1 MKPSV
6 YLPDGRVRALALVA
20 GIAFLLIV
28 PSTALDLSP
37 GSPQTSLPTISQ
49 GDPVYI
55 HGIATGHP
63 SNGLQIWLIGTN
75 YVKID
80 NVMVNDDNTYT
91 YELKSADT
99 RNLAS
104 GQYVMLIQH
113 PMMNGQ
119 FDITYDPATGKVIN
133 RQTGIAIFQLTGAG
147 SLQSPY
153 SAAALMQ
160 AINSQNVDDTFASVT
175 FSIGN
180 PSTFINP
187 VGEHMTGDQFTI
199 GGSTNLAAGDNLLV
213 QVTSSSFYPTK
224 KTRPSG
230 VSGAS
235 GMVTVIQGSEGYN
248 QWSFKVN
255 TTGWTPDEY
264 LVQVSGITV
273 AVTGSATFNLL
284 PQIPV
289 ANVSVT
295 PAVPATPITVTTI
308 PAVVNLT
315 TANYPPATKKA
326 PVSALACI
334 GACAGA
340 AIVLRMKK
348 R

>member
-6 YLPDGRVRALALVA
+6 WLPYGRVRALALVA
-20 GIAFLLIV
+20 GIAILLIV

-37 GSPQTSLPTISQ
+37 GSSQTSLPTISP

-91 YELKSADT
+91 YELKPADT
-99 RNLAS
+99 RDLAF
-104 GQYVMLIQH
+104 GQYVVLIQH

-119 FDITYDPATGKVIN
+119 FDITYDPATGRVIN
-133 RQTGIAIFQLTGAG
+133 RQTGTAIFQLTGPG
-147 SLQSPY
+147 SLQSPD

-175 FSIGN
+175 FNIGN
-180 PSTFINP
+180 SNTFINP
-187 VGEHMTGDQFTI
+187 VGDHLTGDQFTI
-199 GGSTNLAAGDNLLV
+199 GGSTNLATGDNLLV
-213 QVTSSSFYPTK
+213 QVTSASFYPTK
-224 KTRPSG
+224 KTQPSG

-235 GMVTVIQGSEGYN
+235 GMVTVVQGSEGYN

-255 TTGWTPDEY
+255 TTGWIPDEY
-264 LVQVSGITV
+264 IVQVSGITV
-273 AVTGSATFNLL
+273 TVTGSTTFNLL
-284 PQIPV
+284 PQMPV
-289 ANVSVT
+289 ANLSGT
-295 PAVPATPITVTTI
+295 PAVPATPLTVTII

-315 TANYPPATKKA
+315 TANPPTTKKA
-326 PVSALACI
+326 PVSTWAGIVALA
-334 GACAGA
+334 GAVM
-340 AIVLRMKK
+340 ILRIKK
-348 R
+348 I

>member
-1 MKPSV
+1 M
-6 YLPDGRVRALALVA
+6 A
-20 GIAFLLIV
+20 GIAILLIV
-28 PSTALDLSP
+28 PSHALDLSP
-37 GSPQTSLPTISQ
+37 GSSETSLPTISP

-63 SNGLQIWLIGTN
+63 YNGLQIWLIGTN

-91 YELKSADT
+91 YELKPADT
-99 RNLAS
+99 LNRAL
-104 GQYVMLIQH
+104 GQYVVLIQH

-119 FDITYDPATGKVIN
+119 FDIIYDPTTGKVFN
-133 RQTGIAIFQLTGAG
+133 RQMNTVTTTGTSIFQLTGPG
-147 SLQSPY
+147 SLPSPQ

-160 AINSQNVDDTFASVT
+160 AIGSQNVDDTFASVT
-175 FSIGN
+175 FSIGD
-180 PSTFINP
+180 PSMVITP
-187 VGEHMTGDQFTI
+187 VGDHVAGDQFTV

-224 KTRPSG
+224 KTQPSV

-235 GMVTVIQGSEGYN
+235 GMVTVVQGSEGQN
-248 QWSFKVN
+248 LWSFYVN

-264 LVQVSGITV
+264 IVQISGITV
-273 AVTGSATFNLL
+273 TVSGSTTFNLL
-284 PQIPV
+284 HQVPV
-289 ANVSVT
+289 ANVSAT
-295 PAVPATPITVTTI
+295 PVPATPTIMVTI

-315 TANYPPATKKA
+315 TANPPATKKA
-326 PVSALACI
+326 PISAWAGIVALA
-334 GACAGA
+334 GAVM
-340 AIVLRMKK
+340 ILQVKK